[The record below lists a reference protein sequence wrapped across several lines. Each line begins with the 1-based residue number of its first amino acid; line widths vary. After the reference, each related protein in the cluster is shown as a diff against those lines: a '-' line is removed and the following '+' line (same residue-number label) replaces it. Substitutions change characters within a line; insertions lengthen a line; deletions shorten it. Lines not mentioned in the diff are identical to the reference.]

1 MYIYIHIYSD
11 IFFFYLMY
19 LFLFSEEVEQV
30 EKQKETVQKTL
41 RKRNLV
47 FDEEHFQDAFLR
59 CIICRD
65 VFNESSRAP
74 KTLPCQ
80 HTFCLHCFLE
90 MFRVEG
96 EYRQSLTSAFR
107 GMPRA
112 VKIQCPTCRD
122 SIIASEDD
130 LRRLPNDNTILEL
143 LRFVQ
148 ETGITDIAYCAKHQ
162 LQPLNFF
169 CEQCVTAVCCDC
181 TVLDHKEK
189 NGHVVMSMDEALKK
203 YTPVIDSSINE
214 MESRR
219 QQFKEKRMEV
229 SKRLEEVRYM
239 EQRVSSGIKKT
250 FQMIRDVI
258 KEREQM
264 LLNMSEREV
273 EKKRS
278 DLQENLNHIKEKEE
292 NMMSQIKILETAK
305 EEKDIQYMFNVYN
318 MAQDSLVES
327 MDLPYRVDDDFGLSF
342 NFEEDKMASL
352 GSELKDFGN
361 LVVGESNMTVM
372 GMSKPESGRW

>member
-1 MYIYIHIYSD
+1 M
-11 IFFFYLMY
+11 
-19 LFLFSEEVEQV
+19 
-30 EKQKETVQKTL
+30 EKKKEPVPKTL

-59 CIICRD
+59 CIVCRD
-65 VFNESSRAP
+65 VFNENDRIP

-112 VKIQCPTCRD
+112 VKVQCPTCRD
-122 SIIASEDD
+122 SIIASEED

-148 ETGITDIAYCAKHQ
+148 ETGITDIAYCTKHQ

-169 CEQCVTAVCCDC
+169 CEQCITAVCCDC

-189 NGHVVMSMDEALKK
+189 NGHLVMSIDEALSK
-203 YTPVIDSSINE
+203 YTPVINNSITE
-214 MESRR
+214 MENHR

-229 SKRLEEVRYM
+229 SKRLEDVRYM
-239 EQRVSSGIKKT
+239 EQRVSSAIKKT
-250 FQMIRDVI
+250 FLLIREVI

-273 EKKRS
+273 DKKRNN
-278 DLQENLNHIKEKEE
+278 LQANLSHIKMKEE
-292 NMMSQIKILETAK
+292 NMLSQIKSMETAK
-305 EEKDIQYMFNVYN
+305 EEKDIQYMFHVFN
-318 MAQDSLVES
+318 MAQDSLIEPLE
-327 MDLPYRVDDDFGLSF
+327 LPHRVDDNFGLAF
-342 NFEEDKMASL
+342 KFEDNQMESL

-361 LVVGESNMTVM
+361 LVVGESNVTVI
-372 GMSKPESGRW
+372 GTSEPERQQ